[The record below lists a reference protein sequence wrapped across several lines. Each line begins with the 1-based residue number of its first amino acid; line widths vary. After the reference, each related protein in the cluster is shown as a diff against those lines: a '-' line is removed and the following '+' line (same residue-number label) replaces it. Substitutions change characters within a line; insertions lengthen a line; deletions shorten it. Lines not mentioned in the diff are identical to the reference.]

1 MQFAVFSTP
10 GQNCIVKSER
20 KKDDKR
26 VESVYKSV
34 HTLVI
39 RFFWPGPKKKT
50 LYLVLVRL
58 ASTLNK
64 TKDKRILSQSD
75 WTALMMCI
83 L

>member
-39 RFFWPGPKKKT
+39 QFFWSGPKKKT